1 MTDSNQVD
9 QPKPAKARF
18 DFTTLNTLAVVSL
31 ASALSAVASL
41 MAIITGHIA
50 LAQIKG
56 SGQSGRSLAIIGLV
70 LGYIGLF
77 FGIIL
82 VISGVF
88 TTALVFSDLFGL
100 QPDGWEWKDSHMGFD
115 GFGRDR

>member
-1 MTDSNQVD
+1 MTDSNPIE
-9 QPKPAKARF
+9 PKPARAKF

-31 ASALSAVASL
+31 ASALSGVASL
-41 MAIITGHIA
+41 MAIIA
-50 LAQIKG
+50 LAQLKT
-56 SGQSGRSLAIIGLV
+56 SGQSGRTLAIIGLV

-88 TTALVFSDLFGL
+88 TTALVFSDLSGL
-100 QPDGWEWKDSHMGFD
+100 QPDRWEWNDSHMGFD
-115 GFGRDR
+115 GFHRDR

>member
-1 MTDSNQVD
+1 MTDSNQVE
-9 QPKPAKARF
+9 QPKPARTKF

-31 ASALSAVASL
+31 ASALSGVASL
-41 MAIITGHIA
+41 IAIITGHIS
-50 LAQIKG
+50 LAQIKS
-56 SGQSGRSLAIIGLV
+56 SGQSGRALAIIGLV

-77 FGIIL
+77 FGIIF

-100 QPDGWEWKDSHMGFD
+100 QPNGWEWRDSHMGFD
-115 GFGRDR
+115 GFYRDR

>member
-1 MTDSNQVD
+1 MTDSNPIE
-9 QPKPAKARF
+9 PKPARAKF
-18 DFTTLNTLAVVSL
+18 DVTTLNTLAVVSL
-31 ASALSAVASL
+31 ASALSGVASL

-50 LAQIKG
+50 LAQLKT
-56 SGQSGRSLAIIGLV
+56 SGQSGRTLAIIGLV

-88 TTALVFSDLFGL
+88 TTALVFSDLSGL
-100 QPDGWEWKDSHMGFD
+100 QPDRWEWNDSHMGFD
-115 GFGRDR
+115 GFHRDR